1 MDKIYKEVYFEQYC
15 KSCKHSSNKE
25 DEDPCN
31 DCLNE
36 PANVY
41 SHSWKNNTWS
51 PAEEK
56 TFL

>member
-31 DCLNE
+31 ICLNE

-41 SHSWKNNTWS
+41 SHKPLYWK
-51 PAEEK
+51 EK
-56 TFL
+56 